1 MSKKSKFYLH
11 EGEVW
16 KSEDA
21 NLRFVKVSDPE
32 QVVKYVSMKPDL
44 VDGFVEIK
52 PGRDTYVKD
61 APQEK
66 LYRVITDTT
75 TVIFLNEDSFHD
87 ISANVSAY
95 LQEIEEWER
104 MCVIRD
110 IGKLYLG
117 QRRKKKA
124 EIEDYIKH
132 HNKTAANRK
141 D

>member
-1 MSKKSKFYLH
+1 MIKKNKFYLH

-16 KSEDA
+16 KSDDSK
-21 NLRFVKVSDPE
+21 LRFVKVSDPE

-44 VDGFVEIK
+44 VDRFVEIK
-52 PGRDTYVKD
+52 PSQDTYVKD

-66 LYRVITDTT
+66 LYRVITDVT
-75 TVIFLNEDSFHD
+75 TVIFLNEDSFRD
-87 ISANVSAY
+87 ISANVLNY

-104 MCVIRD
+104 MCVVRD
-110 IGKLYLG
+110 VGKFY
-117 QRRKKKA
+117 RRNRDKRKS

-132 HNKTAANRK
+132 HNKKAANRN